1 MLLPGFGALELSEC
15 EFTCVTDETTI
26 TLNNNNNHNNG
37 WNEPHGSRRELSA
50 KLLLNACV
58 YIHIRIMNET
68 LADGVVCW

>member
-58 YIHIRIMNET
+58 YIYE
-68 LADGVVCW
+68 L